1 MKDDPGAR
9 LWTTDVYLLA
19 QWGHRLGGYGCG
31 CVVLVSL
38 FVGGGGG
45 GEMVMLGMRY
55 GGVVGPAR
63 VRGARVRYM
72 YRDVLTR
79 QKTVS
84 LQDRHKCRCSFRVP
98 HSNQKGSPTQGAGT
112 LSPKQRN
119 TCIPHSAYMYPKQIN
134 TSREKQPLLG
144 QDDACGGP
152 TVKCSPAFLVSCS
165 SRESSSGRLLSVRT
179 LARS

>member
-9 LWTTDVYLLA
+9 LYVYLLA
-19 QWGHRLGGYGCG
+19 QWGHKLGDCGCG

-45 GEMVMLGMRY
+45 GEIVMLGMRY

-72 YRDVLTR
+72 YRDILTR

-84 LQDRHKCRCSFRVP
+84 LRVSFRVS
-98 HSNQKGSPTQGAGT
+98 HSNQKSSPTQGGAGT
-112 LSPKQRN
+112 LSPKQR
-119 TCIPHSAYMYPKQIN
+119 TKCIPHSAYMYPKQIN
-134 TSREKQPLLG
+134 TSRVKQPLLG
-144 QDDACGGP
+144 HLQQMPAGAERGP
-152 TVKCSPAFLVSCS
+152 QL
-165 SRESSSGRLLSVRT
+165 
-179 LARS
+179 